1 MANWIGHFKTIT
13 KHRHQVIRHCF
24 KAGIGFQGLR
34 HDLSKYTPAEFL
46 NGVKYYDG
54 KRSPN
59 ELERED
65 KGYSSAWLHH
75 KGRNRHHFEYWVDYS
90 PVLKKNAP
98 VKMPLKYV
106 VEMFCDRVAASK
118 IYQADNYTDAHPINY
133 FERGRDH
140 RIIHPETS
148 DLLEKLLIMLRDE
161 GEDKTFDYIRN
172 TLLKQKDY

>member
-34 HDLSKYTPAEFL
+34 HDLSKYTPVEFL

-90 PVLKKNAP
+90 PVLKKNSP